1 MLQRVLASGKKTG
14 TPVGLHV
21 QTIAQVEQRVAEG
34 WQFIALGS
42 ELKMMVSG
50 AQEFVSALNLNAGGG
65 DLARY

>member
-1 MLQRVLASGKKTG
+1 
-14 TPVGLHV
+14 
-21 QTIAQVEQRVAEG
+21 VEMRIGEG

-50 AQEFVSALNLNAGGG
+50 AQEFVSALNIAPSAG